1 MTQVAVTVWAAVA
14 GGIFGTLGGAALSV
28 PSMIEAAATSEAVIA
43 LIKFLQVIDDQLK
56 VQDDASAASWLLDAH
71 VDRLTEGTSCSA
83 PLSLCPHDRGHVSA
97 ACSAGNQ
104 WVRCPCSC
112 TCAHGVEGEK
122 ALTQR
127 FDAGRRNDLEKHGKR
142 RR

>member
-56 VQDDASAASWLLDAH
+56 VQDDAS
-71 VDRLTEGTSCSA
+71 TYICGY
-83 PLSLCPHDRGHVSA
+83 
-97 ACSAGNQ
+97 
-104 WVRCPCSC
+104 VRRQICRI
-112 TCAHGVEGEK
+112 K
-122 ALTQR
+122 QL
-127 FDAGRRNDLEKHGKR
+127 FYL
-142 RR
+142 